1 MSASPLSK
9 YIQKNHL
16 SHAYIIHGN
25 NKKALRFEVQKVAK
39 ELLSLTDD
47 GLEKT
52 PNFIE
57 IKTEK
62 TIKIQD
68 IRNIQESCKYGP
80 SNGTHLIVVI
90 EELETLSKEA
100 GNAFLK
106 TLESPP
112 KGVVFFCITTLFN
125 QILPTIKSRCQ
136 NIYLYSKDPHIYNDQ
151 CLHIDEFTSKST
163 IEKLELMTPFIGD
176 KELAK
181 QQLYL
186 WLENI
191 VNKQKPHLLTEHI
204 LNVLNRIE
212 YNTNLRL
219 QIESLCLI

>member
-1 MSASPLSK
+1 MSTSTLSK

-16 SHAYIIHGN
+16 SHAYIIHGS
-25 NKKALRFEVQKVAK
+25 NKKALRFEVLKIAK
-39 ELLSLTDD
+39 ELLSLSDD

-57 IKTEK
+57 LKTEK

-68 IRNIQESCKYGP
+68 IRNLQESCKYGP
-80 SNGTHLIVVI
+80 SNGTHLIVLI
-90 EELETLSKEA
+90 EELETLTKEA

-136 NIYLYSKDPHIYNDQ
+136 HIYLHSKDPHIYDEQ
-151 CLHIDEFTSKST
+151 CVHIDAFTRKST
-163 IEKLELMTPFIGD
+163 VEKLELMAPFIKD

-186 WLENI
+186 WLDNI
-191 VNKQKPHLLTEHI
+191 VNHQKPHLLTEPILKI
-204 LNVLNRIE
+204 LNRLE